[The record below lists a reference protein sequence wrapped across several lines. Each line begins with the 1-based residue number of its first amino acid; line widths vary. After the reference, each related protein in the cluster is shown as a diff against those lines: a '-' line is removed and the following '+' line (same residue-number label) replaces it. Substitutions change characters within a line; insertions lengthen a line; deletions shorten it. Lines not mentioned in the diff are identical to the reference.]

1 MNDIDV
7 RDLRKN
13 LNVSQEKLAE
23 MLGVHPRTIQNYEV
37 GGVIPNAKRAILHS
51 LYEKAIA
58 QKSTDNIPAPEPEYT
73 LLLPIAA
80 LGGSLN
86 DFTVS
91 IKGSDCERIV
101 SPIKG
106 ADFAINV
113 TGDSMAPKYPSG
125 SQVLIKKV
133 NERAFLSWGNIFVL
147 DTVNGVI
154 IKKVF
159 PVEDAPDAVRCE
171 SINSNYP
178 PFIVKKMDILG
189 YYRILMLMSME

>member
-51 LYEKAIA
+51 LYEKAIT
-58 QKSTDNIPAPEPEYT
+58 QKSTDNIPASEPEYT

-80 LGGSLN
+80 IGGHLN
-86 DFTVS
+86 DFTVGV
-91 IKGSDCERIV
+91 KGSDCERIV

-106 ADFAINV
+106 ADFAITV
-113 TGDSMAPKYPSG
+113 TGDSMAPEYPSG

-133 NERAFLSWGNIFVL
+133 NERAFLSWGNVFVL
-147 DTVNGVI
+147 DTVNGTV
-154 IKKVF
+154 IKKIF
-159 PVEDAPDAVRCE
+159 PGGNTMQIHQSRIPVLCYQQKR
-171 SINSNYP
+171 
-178 PFIVKKMDILG
+178 
-189 YYRILMLMSME
+189 YYRVLSGAHANVDEITN